1 MEQINEEIKEEILE
15 QLFHKALH
23 EPAYRPEF
31 LAQLLA
37 AKVYCV
43 GTTGGRDSRIAEDL
57 ILDEGDSVQLKSW
70 EDETYDCVI
79 PFFTS
84 LEKMRLAISE
94 EESYIRLPTKAL
106 FEMTMGARLV
116 LNPQSPDATKDFVP
130 EEIQHLLNGQYIQ
143 PSENYEVTE
152 DTEVLIGQPA
162 EYPQFMIDQL
172 SIFFGTERVVK
183 AAYLAQMLNQARD
196 DSPTLLIGLDLEA
209 GLSEQQ
215 IQDLHSKIGRI
226 TQDSLKEQCPVDLI
240 HVNPHSVD
248 GVEGYLL
255 NETQAFYQRVDGKPK
270 GFFARLFS

>member
-1 MEQINEEIKEEILE
+1 MCWNN
-15 QLFHKALH
+15 
-23 EPAYRPEF
+23 R
-31 LAQLLA
+31 
-37 AKVYCV
+37 
-43 GTTGGRDSRIAEDL
+43 GRDSRIAEDL
-57 ILDEGDSVQLKSW
+57 ILDEGDRIQLKSW

-106 FEMTMGARLV
+106 FEMTFGARLV

-130 EEIQHLLNGQYIQ
+130 EEIQHLLKRAVY
-143 PSENYEVTE
+143 SALRRLTEVTE

-196 DSPTLLIGLDLEA
+196 DSTNFVD
-209 GLSEQQ
+209 
-215 IQDLHSKIGRI
+215 RI
-226 TQDSLKEQCPVDLI
+226 RFRSRI
-240 HVNPHSVD
+240 I
-248 GVEGYLL
+248 
-255 NETQAFYQRVDGKPK
+255 
-270 GFFARLFS
+270 

>member
-57 ILDEGDSVQLKSW
+57 ILDEGDRIQLKSW

-106 FEMTMGARLV
+106 FDMTLGAKLI
-116 LNPQSPDATKDFVP
+116 LNP
-130 EEIQHLLNGQYIQ
+130 
-143 PSENYEVTE
+143 
-152 DTEVLIGQPA
+152 
-162 EYPQFMIDQL
+162 
-172 SIFFGTERVVK
+172 
-183 AAYLAQMLNQARD
+183 
-196 DSPTLLIGLDLEA
+196 
-209 GLSEQQ
+209 
-215 IQDLHSKIGRI
+215 
-226 TQDSLKEQCPVDLI
+226 
-240 HVNPHSVD
+240 
-248 GVEGYLL
+248 
-255 NETQAFYQRVDGKPK
+255 
-270 GFFARLFS
+270 